1 MSLSNILCKT
11 KICQTWNEKCLT
23 DVVLGFKFEKLLP
36 YLKSAPLNY
45 AKCKVPRK
53 DKDL

>member
-23 DVVLGFKFEKLLP
+23 DVVLGFNLP
-36 YLKSAPLNY
+36 CLKSAPLNY